1 LAFPPAELASLKENL
16 PYQSKLKSLPACL
29 YLQLA
34 FFGIR
39 WLNLI
44 PSLLMIRGSSV
55 KGVALPVVAVVL
67 VALLLGST
75 ACGKFKKIQK
85 SEDWRVKYEAGL
97 DYYNKKD
104 YYRASILFEE
114 IRPIVRGLPEG
125 EKVEFYLAYCQFNEK
140 TYLLASNQFKTFYET
155 YGRSQL
161 AEEANYMYAYSLYV
175 SSPDTNLDQKE
186 SVEAMYAMQNFINQY
201 PESKFREQAIE
212 VISISQR
219 KLEKKGYENAKQYYK
234 LRSYKAAVIAFDNFK
249 KNFPDS
255 EYLEELAYL
264 KVVVQFKYAGQ
275 SFVSL
280 QLDRFGSVV
289 EFYKELLDNF
299 PNSKYLRD
307 AEKYYSDSLEKIN
320 QLKQNKN
327 S

>member
-1 LAFPPAELASLKENL
+1 MNKWSKVTGFALSVMILVLAGLTLGTTSC
-16 PYQSKLKSLPACL
+16 SK
-29 YLQLA
+29 
-34 FFGIR
+34 FR
-39 WLNLI
+39 
-44 PSLLMIRGSSV
+44 
-55 KGVALPVVAVVL
+55 
-67 VALLLGST
+67 
-75 ACGKFKKIQK
+75 KIQK

-97 DYYNKKD
+97 NYYNKRD
-104 YYRASILFEE
+104 YYRAAILFEE

-140 TYLLASNQFKTFYET
+140 TYLLASNQFKIFYET

-175 SSPDTNLDQKE
+175 SSPDANLDQKE

-201 PESKFREQAIE
+201 PESKFRDQAIE
-212 VISISQR
+212 VITTSQR

-234 LRSYKAAVIAFDNFK
+234 LRSYKAAIIAFDNFK

-264 KVVVQFKYAGQ
+264 KVVVQYKYAEQ
-275 SFVSL
+275 SFVNL
-280 QLDRFGSVV
+280 QANRFGSVV
-289 EFYKELLDNF
+289 EFYKELVDNF
-299 PNSKYLRD
+299 PNSKYLRE
-307 AEKYYSDSLEKIN
+307 AEKYYSDSLEKLN
-320 QLKQNKN
+320 QLKPNKN